1 MKNPFGNDK
10 STSELEAGF
19 EVSRILAHNGYKL
32 DAPALSVT
40 LGQIAVIIGDT
51 LSRFGL
57 PADRLD
63 DATMVN
69 LVEAIK
75 EALTSKDVLSWD
87 SVVRDIT
94 TESSEVVPFLPDTN
108 FDLNECPL
116 DGDAQSAL
124 ASAGMGTDE
133 DYGLF
138 DSDPFEY

>member
-1 MKNPFGNDK
+1 
-10 STSELEAGF
+10 
-19 EVSRILAHNGYKL
+19 
-32 DAPALSVT
+32 
-40 LGQIAVIIGDT
+40 
-51 LSRFGL
+51 
-57 PADRLD
+57 
-63 DATMVN
+63 MVN

-108 FDLNECPL
+108 FDLNDCPL